1 MKTCNNCNN
10 EPKEMTKVTMSSADW
25 QRNEQRHEKREK
37 RHWILEIIL
46 VALLVF
52 SNIAW
57 IIYEAQFETVETI
70 TEEYDIEQDAEGG
83 NNNSIING
91 GSIVNG
97 EAEDKVQENNNENP
111 QKEKGYSLPVLR

>member
-1 MKTCNNCNN
+1 MSNACNGCESKNQQK
-10 EPKEMTKVTMSSADW
+10 EEMTMISMSSADW

-57 IIYEAQFETVETI
+57 FVYESQFETVTNT
-70 TEEYDIEQDAEGG
+70 TEEYDIQQDAENG

-91 GSIVNG
+91 GEIVSG
-97 EAEDKVQENNNENP
+97 ETKDKIQENN
-111 QKEKGYSLPVLR
+111 G

>member
-1 MKTCNNCNN
+1 MAKTCNGCGN
-10 EPKEMTKVTMSSADW
+10 EGAEMTKVTMSSADW

-46 VALLVF
+46 VALLVLT
-52 SNIAW
+52 NIAW
-57 IIYEAQFETVETI
+57 IVHEAQFETVETT

-91 GSIVNG
+91 GNIVNG
-97 EAEDKVQENNNENP
+97 ETKDKIQENDN
-111 QKEKGYSLPVLR
+111 

>member
-1 MKTCNNCNN
+1 MEKTCNNCGAN
-10 EPKEMTKVTMSSADW
+10 EQMTTISMSSADW

-57 IIYEAQFETVETI
+57 IVYEAQFETTETI
-70 TEEYDIEQDAEGG
+70 TEEYDIEQDAEDGD
-83 NNNSIING
+83 NNSIING

-97 EAEDKVQENNNENP
+97 EAEDKVQENNN
-111 QKEKGYSLPVLR
+111 

>member
-1 MKTCNNCNN
+1 MAKNCNNCMATENQN
-10 EPKEMTKVTMSSADW
+10 VTVPYVVHESAMA
-25 QRNEQRHEKREK
+25 RSERHNKRL
-37 RHWILEIIL
+37 WIVIL
-46 VALLVF
+46 VLIGALIGTNL
-52 SNIAW
+52 AW
-57 IIYEAQFETVETI
+57 IIYDAQFETVETI

-111 QKEKGYSLPVLR
+111 

>member
-1 MKTCNNCNN
+1 MSNACNGCENKNQQQ
-10 EPKEMTKVTMSSADW
+10 EEMTMISMSSADW

-57 IIYEAQFETVETI
+57 FVYESQFETVTTT
-70 TEEYDIEQDAEGG
+70 TEEYDIQQDAENG

-91 GSIVNG
+91 GEIVNG
-97 EAEDKVQENNNENP
+97 ETKDKIQENN
-111 QKEKGYSLPVLR
+111 G

>member
-1 MKTCNNCNN
+1 MEKTCNGCKTENQ
-10 EPKEMTKVTMSSADW
+10 KEMTMISMSSADW

-52 SNIAW
+52 SYIAW
-57 IIYEAQFETVETI
+57 FVYESQFETVTTT
-70 TEEYDIEQDAEGG
+70 TEEYDIEQSAEGG

-97 EAEDKVQENNNENP
+97 EAEDKVQENNGQNP
-111 QKEKGYSLPVLR
+111 

>member
-1 MKTCNNCNN
+1 MEKKCNNCKK
-10 EPKEMTKVTMSSADW
+10 EPTEMSKITMSSADW

-57 IIYEAQFETVETI
+57 IVYESQFETI
-70 TEEYDIEQDAEGG
+70 TEEYEIQQENNGG

-91 GSIVNG
+91 GQITNG
-97 EAEDKVQENNNENP
+97 ETND
-111 QKEKGYSLPVLR
+111 

>member
-1 MKTCNNCNN
+1 MAKTCNNCNN

-57 IIYEAQFETVETI
+57 VVYEAQFETVEESTVVEQENDNGDNNYI
-70 TEEYDIEQDAEGG
+70 GNDGDI
-83 NNNSIING
+83 NY
-91 GSIVNG
+91 G
-97 EAEDKVQENNNENP
+97 EAENND
-111 QKEKGYSLPVLR
+111 